1 MVRPRRISAVMH
13 KLLIEKGMDGFS
25 VVELRDAAISI
36 EGLDSNLH
44 EMRKKVYRQIL
55 RFEKKSWLES
65 EGSGRKKRYY
75 QTALFKDLHSMHKG
89 EITGLRQSTIDDYPS
104 LKRERS
110 EYKGELSIVIG
121 KIDMCQSL
129 MTRFPELEST
139 LTPLLHE
146 ASENSAS
153 LLGKINLLNQ
163 VITILSEG
171 QETC

>member
-1 MVRPRRISAVMH
+1 MVRPKRISAVMH
-13 KLLIEKGMDGFS
+13 KLLIENGMDGFS

-36 EGLDSNLH
+36 EGLDLNLY

-55 RFEKKSWLES
+55 RFEKKSWLQS
-65 EGSGRKKRYY
+65 EGSGRQKRYY
-75 QTALFKDLHSMHKG
+75 QTDIYKEYHSINKG
-89 EITGLRQSTIDDYPS
+89 ENTLLSQSKIDDYPT

-110 EYKGELSIVIG
+110 EYKGELSIVLG

-129 MTRFPELEST
+129 MTRFPELESI

-146 ASENSAS
+146 ARENSAS
-153 LLGKINLLNQ
+153 LLGKVNLLTQ
-163 VITILSEG
+163 VICVLSEG

>member
-1 MVRPRRISAVMH
+1 MVRPRRISALMH

-25 VVELRDAAISI
+25 VVELRDAALSI
-36 EGLDSNLH
+36 EGLNSNLH

-55 RFEKKSWLES
+55 RFEKKNWLES
-65 EGSGRKKRYY
+65 EGSGRKKKYY
-75 QTALFKDLHSMHKG
+75 QTDLFKELHSTHKG

-129 MTRFPELEST
+129 MTRFPELKSM

-146 ASENSAS
+146 ARENSAS

-163 VITILSEG
+163 VIAILSEG
-171 QETC
+171 QDAC